1 MNIIYKK
8 CVDFFEIE
16 TGTNPIIPL
25 INFRFKKKKDS
36 KTIEV
41 LAFMFLS
48 ITTKLFTLDRIATGK
63 VG

>member
-8 CVDFFEIE
+8 CVDLFEIE
-16 TGTNPIIPL
+16 TGKNPIIPL

-48 ITTKLFTLDRIATGK
+48 ITTKLFTLDRIAMGK